1 MEQVKVSSHK
11 STSLQLLTNPPL
23 MFCDEATS
31 GLDSFMAYSVVQSLK
46 TMVQKG
52 RTIICTIHQPPSEVF
67 ELFDEL
73 VFKLHFKMY
82 SVPNEL
88 SFTGE
93 TEQFMWNLYSYIIEF
108 SFWQRV
114 ELHSLVP
121 FLMLLNFLNGLLSNI
136 IDLFNIFVMT
146 YISKSV

>member
-1 MEQVKVSSHK
+1 
-11 STSLQLLTNPPL
+11 
-23 MFCDEATS
+23 
-31 GLDSFMAYSVVQSLK
+31 
-46 TMVQKG
+46 
-52 RTIICTIHQPPSEVF
+52 
-67 ELFDEL
+67 
-73 VFKLHFKMY
+73 MY

-93 TEQFMWNLYSYIIEF
+93 TEQFMWNLYSYILEF

-136 IDLFNIFVMT
+136 IDLINIFVMT